1 MGLLNEEEN
10 IVFDVKERSEKE
22 VILGIESSFDESAA
36 SLVDSNGQIK
46 AQSSFTLSDVNDQ
59 FNGGIDPE
67 VAKEHHQ

>member
-10 IVFDVKERSEKE
+10 IVFDDKERSEKE

-46 AQSSFTLSDVNDQ
+46 A
-59 FNGGIDPE
+59 
-67 VAKEHHQ
+67 